1 MKIRAAFFVLFFVLF
16 TIVNA
21 GANVISVEHS
31 SATVESKLVVEE
43 GADDIE
49 LSYTLISAHYDLAF
63 KSFHTPQKSYSSRR
77 IIYIDKPPK

>member
-21 GANVISVEHS
+21 GAHVLSAEHP
-31 SATVESKLVVEE
+31 SATVESQLIAEE

-49 LSYTLISAHYDLAF
+49 LSYTLISPNYAPAF
-63 KSFHTPQKSYSSRR
+63 KSFHTSQKSYSSSR